1 MAKATKTQK
10 EFFLD
15 IVNLATENGRPDIV
29 EFAWHKIDLLNSKAS
44 KKKMTKT
51 QVENCGLKNEI
62 YDVLSA
68 SEKAMTVSEILKG
81 LSTEASSQKVS
92 ALLKQMIEN
101 EGRVEKIVEKKVS
114 YFKALPMDTEEIF
127 PDGNEDNEETD
138 TDVE

>member
-1 MAKATKTQK
+1 MAKATKTQR

-29 EFAWHKIDLLNSKAS
+29 EFAWHKINLLDNKAA
-44 KKKMTKT
+44 KKKLTKT
-51 QVENCGLKNEI
+51 QVANFGLKQKI

-68 SEKAMTVSEILKG
+68 SEKAMTVSEILKN
-81 LSTEASSQKVS
+81 LDSDASSQKVS

-101 EGRVEKIVEKKVS
+101 EGRVDKVVEKKVS
-114 YFKALPMDTEEIF
+114 YFKARPMDTEEIF
-127 PDGNEDNEETD
+127 PDDTEDNEETD